1 MKKFLS
7 MLLALTVVF
16 TYTFGAAG
24 SVFAATTTDA
34 KAKAM
39 SCVQNVSTVA
49 KQTVAANGDAKYGT
63 WEVKAANWDLAYAK
77 AYDNALAAIA
87 DSKTSETE
95 YIKVLNAALGTTIA
109 DGATTTAINAAI
121 VDKLVD
127 NTYKAPAAK
136 PALLAQLALEKD
148 AKKATVAA
156 VKTDVFST
164 TEYKSTTK
172 PAGAYIWTKYAYV
185 PATLKTALTAGD
197 ECYTASVVADSI
209 ISGVN
214 AYIDAVSVTDADY
227 TGADA
232 VATAKDALDTFVA
245 TYVQLNGDANGDGI
259 EDESETWTYTL
270 KAIDSKTVLTKAVEE
285 ASGASNAAAVAAA
298 KATIASNIAGFKSKN
313 EYLVATGDTKAA
325 FDDYLVAYETAATYL
340 VENDSTTP
348 IAIAA
353 ITDAGAQKALV
364 KRVAEAKKAIDE
376 AADFVKETNNDGS
389 KKYNEKKIASN
400 LETILISLYK
410 GDENTYTEKSVADGA
425 TVVYQ
430 TKADKLRQKNVIADA
445 MDEENT
451 SIKFAVDS
459 NGTISTV
466 AAVEY
471 YDLEWTK
478 VKEAVAAY
486 NEAVDAATTEKDMTD
501 AAKALHKALKKI
513 DKASDVL
520 ATYAAGGTL
529 NATATA
535 EFTKLNAYA
544 NALDKAQGATD
555 PLVFDITDIKAT
567 MDTTGAKGTLVK
579 FYIDNNARTK
589 AEVVALYNAAKAVL
603 DGAKTTSVC
612 KNEAAA
618 VVAQIAALPAKA
630 AITTSDKDA
639 IAAAYKAHYDL
650 KAQFKVYVTNKST
663 LDAAVAA
670 VKKAESDSIFKA
682 YKVLPAKSALTVAD
696 KDAVKAVAD
705 AIKAYN
711 KTEMYGATKFDASTT
726 ATVEGLLTKI
736 KGLELDAVK
745 AAVKA
750 IPATKDIK
758 LADKEVI
765 EAARKAL
772 DAYVDAYADELT
784 SADVA
789 AINTAEKT
797 VAAAEST
804 LAPLVEAAKWTDKDV
819 KANLLDMD
827 RKVTIWRTS
836 KKSIRVTAVGSVS
849 EIKEN
854 GYTVKYTFYKKAPGA
869 KAFKAVKT
877 TTSNKFVYKNLKK
890 GTNKFQVKVS
900 VYNAEGKL
908 VASKTTFYRAA
919 KVK

>member
-7 MLLALTVVF
+7 MLLALSVVF

-24 SVFAATTTDA
+24 SVFAATTNTDA

-39 SCVQNVSTVA
+39 SCVQNVSSVA
-49 KQTVAANGDAKYGT
+49 KQTVAANGDVKYGT

-77 AYDNALAAIA
+77 AYDNLIAAIA
-87 DSKTSETE
+87 NSDESITKYNE
-95 YIKVLNAALGTTIA
+95 VLGDVLGTPIA
-109 DGATTTAINAAI
+109 DDATAATVNAAI
-121 VDKLVD
+121 VNKLVE
-127 NTYKAPAAK
+127 NTYNAPAAK

-148 AKKATVAA
+148 AQKAAVAA

-164 TEYKSTTK
+164 TEYKLTTK
-172 PAGAYIWTKYAYV
+172 PAGAYIWTKYAYDSTTK
-185 PATLKTALTAGD
+185 TLVAGD
-197 ECYTASVVADSI
+197 DCYTASVVADSI

-227 TGADA
+227 ADAAA
-232 VATAKDALDTFVA
+232 VATAKDALDTFVG
-245 TYVQLNGDANGDGI
+245 TYVQLNGDADSNGI
-259 EDESETWTYTL
+259 EDANETWTYTL
-270 KAIDSKTVLTKAVEE
+270 KAIGSKTVLTKAVEE

-298 KATIASNIAGFKSKN
+298 KATIASNIARFKSN
-313 EYLVATGDTKAA
+313 DAYLVATGDTKAA
-325 FDDYLVAYETAATYL
+325 FDDYLAAYETAAIYL

-348 IAIAA
+348 ILTT
-353 ITDAGAQKALV
+353 TDANEQKALV

-389 KKYNEKKIASN
+389 KKYNEKMIASN
-400 LETILISLYK
+400 LETILINLYK
-410 GDENTYTEKSVADGA
+410 GTATTYDEKSVADGA

-430 TKADKLRQKNVIADA
+430 TKADKLSKKNVIADA

-451 SIKFAVDS
+451 SIMFAVDE
-459 NGTISTV
+459 NGKITTT

-501 AAKALHKALKKI
+501 AAKALRKALTKI
-513 DKASDVL
+513 DTAETVL
-520 ATYAAGGTL
+520 DAYATGTL
-529 NATATA
+529 NTTAAA

-555 PLVFDITDIKAT
+555 PLVFDITDIKTTMAT
-567 MDTTGAKGTLVK
+567 DGAKGTLVK

-618 VVAQIAALPAKA
+618 VVSQIAALPAKA

-639 IAAAYKAHYDL
+639 IVAAYKAYDGL
-650 KAQFKVYVTNKST
+650 KTQFKVYVTNKST
-663 LDAAVAA
+663 LDDAVTA

-682 YKVLPAKSALTVAD
+682 YNVLPAKSALTVAD

-711 KTEMYGATKFDASTT
+711 KTEMYGATKFETLT
-726 ATVEGLLTKI
+726 ATAVEGLLAKI
-736 KGLELDAVK
+736 KELELDAVK

-772 DAYVDAYADELT
+772 DAYLDAYADELT
-784 SADVA
+784 PEDVT
-789 AINTAEKT
+789 AINAAEKT

-804 LAPLVEAAKWTDKDV
+804 LAPLVDAAKWTDKDV
-819 KANLLDMD
+819 KASLLDMN

-854 GYTVKYTFYKKAPGA
+854 GYTVRYTFYKKAPGA

-890 GTNKFQVKVS
+890 GTNKFQVKVK
-900 VYNAEGKL
+900 VYDAEGKL

>member
-1 MKKFLS
+1 
-7 MLLALTVVF
+7 T
-16 TYTFGAAG
+16 
-24 SVFAATTTDA
+24 
-34 KAKAM
+34 
-39 SCVQNVSTVA
+39 
-49 KQTVAANGDAKYGT
+49 
-63 WEVKAANWDLAYAK
+63 
-77 AYDNALAAIA
+77 
-87 DSKTSETE
+87 
-95 YIKVLNAALGTTIA
+95 
-109 DGATTTAINAAI
+109 
-121 VDKLVD
+121 
-127 NTYKAPAAK
+127 
-136 PALLAQLALEKD
+136 
-148 AKKATVAA
+148 
-156 VKTDVFST
+156 
-164 TEYKSTTK
+164 
-172 PAGAYIWTKYAYV
+172 
-185 PATLKTALTAGD
+185 
-197 ECYTASVVADSI
+197 
-209 ISGVN
+209 
-214 AYIDAVSVTDADY
+214 AVSSDRNDGVT
-227 TGADA
+227 
-232 VATAKDALDTFVA
+232 
-245 TYVQLNGDANGDGI
+245 Q
-259 EDESETWTYTL
+259 
-270 KAIDSKTVLTKAVEE
+270 
-285 ASGASNAAAVAAA
+285 
-298 KATIASNIAGFKSKN
+298 AGF
-313 EYLVATGDTKAA
+313 
-325 FDDYLVAYETAATYL
+325 F
-340 VENDSTTP
+340 
-348 IAIAA
+348 I
-353 ITDAGAQKALV
+353 
-364 KRVAEAKKAIDE
+364 
-376 AADFVKETNNDGS
+376 
-389 KKYNEKKIASN
+389 
-400 LETILISLYK
+400 
-410 GDENTYTEKSVADGA
+410 
-425 TVVYQ
+425 
-430 TKADKLRQKNVIADA
+430 
-445 MDEENT
+445 
-451 SIKFAVDS
+451 
-459 NGTISTV
+459 
-466 AAVEY
+466 
-471 YDLEWTK
+471 
-478 VKEAVAAY
+478 KEAVAAY

-501 AAKALHKALKKI
+501 AAKALHKALSKI
-513 DKASDVL
+513 DNATAVL
-520 ATYAAGGTL
+520 NTYKSGGAL
-529 NATATA
+529 NTTATA

-544 NALDKAQGATD
+544 NALDKAQGAAD

-567 MDTTGAKGTLVK
+567 MDTTGVKGTLVK

-618 VVAQIAALPAKA
+618 VVSQVAALPAKA
-630 AITTSDKDA
+630 TITTSDKDA
-639 IAAAYKAHYDL
+639 IAAAYKAYDGL

-726 ATVEGLLTKI
+726 TAVVGLLAKI
-736 KGLELDAVK
+736 KELELDAVK
-745 AAVKA
+745 VAVKA

-784 SADVA
+784 SEDVS
-789 AINTAEKT
+789 AINAAEKT

-819 KANLLDMD
+819 KANLLDMN

-908 VASKTTFYRAA
+908 VASKTTFYKAA